1 MARIGVI
8 GSDHIHLFELVDRL
22 VRSGAETVAHTA
34 DGAFVELY
42 ESWRTES
49 VRRTAEELLADERID
64 LIVTAAVPNERAEIA
79 LAALA
84 AGKRVLSDKP
94 GLTTRSQLDA
104 ISEAIADLPGRPWTV
119 LFTERFENRAIN
131 EAVRLAASGAIG
143 TVVHVIGAGPHSMNR
158 DQRPHWFWDPVATG
172 GILVDIGAHQVDQF
186 LSIAGAASAT
196 GSNAVVRAAA
206 VGNVSSPEHP
216 EMQDIGSMTLALGPV
231 VGDHRLDYLTA
242 PGLGTWGDVRL
253 TIVGTTG
260 TIEARA
266 NVDVAGEP
274 GAEHLIVVDEL
285 GTRRVDLS
293 GVTVDWAELL
303 LADLADDGE
312 RLMTQRHVLE
322 VCDLTLAAQEAAT
335 GWGVR

>member
-8 GSDHIHLFELVDRL
+8 GSDHMHLFELVDRL
-22 VRSGAETVAHTA
+22 VRAGAETVAHTA
-34 DGAFVELY
+34 EGEFVDLY

-49 VRRTAEELLADERID
+49 VRQTDEELLADERID

-84 AGKRVLSDKP
+84 AGKQVLSDKP

-158 DQRPHWFWDPVATG
+158 DQRPDWFWDPAATG

-186 LSIAGAASAT
+186 LSLAGAASAT

-293 GVTVDWAELL
+293 AVTVDWAELL

-312 RLMTQRHVLE
+312 RLMTQRHVLD